1 MEAGLINMTFKFI
14 DYKKEFYNGNPEA
27 VDSKWVSFDTFDGRH
42 VEGIAYFDDRSNI
55 RVHGYNG
62 IVIANQGGTVMV
74 PSADVFA
81 DSIRFIEPFTVPRI
95 VLMDNTSIT
104 CQIDN
109 PKPNGSYV
117 QVVLLNG
124 RRIKIHGMSIKYI
137 EEPFSVNN
145 NANTTASN
153 ANNTTAVNNAAAKPT
168 RIIEN
173 HTSSTDTTAD
183 TVNTTASTATVNT
196 ASTTTNTNNSKAI
209 PPTLNNVNNAN
220 TAHAND
226 DSHMKPNAHTANAA
240 HTVSNV
246 NNNGAQQFT
255 NNNQVNNTTVNA
267 NNANN
272 TASTVPIVALNT
284 DNDADDSV
292 SFDDDYDDLD
302 DDSELDTNT
311 DTDSELDT
319 YVDNDDSELDTDDD
333 SDSELDDTYDDS
345 DSDYDYESDD
355 FNDDDTNANNA
366 NTSTNTTSSM
376 SDDNHTRMRLPIHR
390 LNNNASSLSNIR
402 KPVNRLEESSSIPM
416 VNHDL
421 NEMLTSDDYDD
432 DTMNE
437 PGADDSD
444 NYWDDNDTILDLD
457 TDDDNNNGMNII

>member
-104 CQIDN
+104 CKIDN

-137 EEPFSVNN
+137 EEPFASSN
-145 NANTTASN
+145 NASTIANN
-153 ANNTTAVNNAAAKPT
+153 ANNTNAKPT

-173 HTSSTDTTAD
+173 HTTAD
-183 TVNTTASTATVNT
+183 TVNTTASTATANIASTTNNTEVIPPTRINVNT
-196 ASTTTNTNNSKAI
+196 A
-209 PPTLNNVNNAN
+209 N
-220 TAHAND
+220 TANASD
-226 DSHMKPNAHTANAA
+226 DSHMKPNAHTANA
-240 HTVSNV
+240 VSNV

-255 NNNQVNNTTVNA
+255 NNNQVNA
-267 NNANN
+267 NNVST
-272 TASTVPIVALNT
+272 TASTVPVVALNT

-302 DDSELDTNT
+302 ADSEFDTNT
-311 DTDSELDT
+311 DTDSELDSDADT
-319 YVDNDDSELDTDDD
+319 DDSELDTDDD
-333 SDSELDDTYDDS
+333 ADSELDDTYDDS
-345 DSDYDYESDD
+345 DSDSYYDSESDD
-355 FNDDDTNANNA
+355 FDDDDTNANNA
-366 NTSTNTTSSM
+366 NTSTNTTNRM

-402 KPVNRLEESSSIPM
+402 KPVNRLEESSSVPM

-437 PGADDSD
+437 PGADD
-444 NYWDDNDTILDLD
+444 YWDDNDTILDLD
-457 TDDDNNNGMNII
+457 TDDDDNNGMNII

>member
-1 MEAGLINMTFKFI
+1 MTFKFI
-14 DYKKEFYNGNPEA
+14 DYKKEFSNGNTEA

-42 VEGIAYFDDRSNI
+42 VEGIAYFDDRRNI
-55 RVHGYNG
+55 RAHGYNG
-62 IVIANQGGTVMV
+62 IVIANQGGGVMV

-95 VLMDNTSIT
+95 ILMDNTSIT

-137 EEPFSVNN
+137 EEPFSL
-145 NANTTASN
+145 NTTANN
-153 ANNTTAVNNAAAKPT
+153 ANNTTAKPT

-173 HTSSTDTTAD
+173 HTTAD
-183 TVNTTASTATVNT
+183 TVYTNVSTNTAT
-196 ASTTTNTNNSKAI
+196 
-209 PPTLNNVNNAN
+209 AN
-220 TAHAND
+220 TANAND
-226 DSHMKPNAHTANAA
+226 DSHMQPNAHTVSTA
-240 HTVSNV
+240 SNV
-246 NNNGAQQFT
+246 SNNGAQQFT
-255 NNNQVNNTTVNA
+255 NNNQVNATTVNA

-272 TASTVPIVALNT
+272 TASNVPVVVLNT
-284 DNDADDSV
+284 DNDDDSV
-292 SFDDDYDDLD
+292 SFDSDDYDDLD

-319 YVDNDDSELDTDDD
+319 YVDNDDSELNTDDD

-345 DSDYDYESDD
+345 DSDSYYDSESDD
-355 FNDDDTNANNA
+355 FDDDTTANNA
-366 NTSTNTTSSM
+366 NINTNTTSSH
-376 SDDNHTRMRLPIHR
+376 NRMRLPVHR
-390 LNNNASSLSNIR
+390 LNNASSLSNIR
-402 KPVNRLEESSSIPM
+402 KPVNKLEESSSAQM

-421 NEMLTSDDYDD
+421 NEMLASDDDYDD

-444 NYWDDNDTILDLD
+444 DYWDDNDTILDLD
-457 TDDDNNNGMNII
+457 TDDDDNGMNII

>member
-14 DYKKEFYNGNPEA
+14 DYKKEFSNGNTEA

-42 VEGIAYFDDRSNI
+42 VEGIAYFDDRRNI
-55 RVHGYNG
+55 RAHGYNG
-62 IVIANQGGTVMV
+62 IVIANQGGGVMV

-137 EEPFSVNN
+137 EEPFSLNN
-145 NANTTASN
+145 NASTTVN
-153 ANNTTAVNNAAAKPT
+153 NVNNTTAKPT

-173 HTSSTDTTAD
+173 HTTAD
-183 TVNTTASTATVNT
+183 TVDTNVNT
-196 ASTTTNTNNSKAI
+196 ATANIASTTNNSEAI
-209 PPTLNNVNNAN
+209 PPARINAN
-220 TAHAND
+220 TANASN
-226 DSHMKPNAHTANAA
+226 DSHMQPNAHTANAA
-240 HTVSNV
+240 STAS
-246 NNNGAQQFT
+246 NNGAQQFT
-255 NNNQVNNTTVNA
+255 NNNQVNA

-272 TASTVPIVALNT
+272 TASNVPVVALNT

-302 DDSELDTNT
+302 DDSELDTNK
-311 DTDSELDT
+311 DTDSELGT
-319 YVDNDDSELDTDDD
+319 YDDNDDLDTDDD

-345 DSDYDYESDD
+345 ESDYDSESDD
-355 FNDDDTNANNA
+355 FDDDDTNANNA
-366 NTSTNTTSSM
+366 NINTNTTSSH
-376 SDDNHTRMRLPIHR
+376 NRMRLPVHR
-390 LNNNASSLSNIR
+390 LNNASSLSNIR
-402 KPVNRLEESSSIPM
+402 KPVNKLEESSSAPM

-421 NEMLTSDDYDD
+421 NKMLASDDDYDD
-432 DTMNE
+432 TVNE
-437 PGADDSD
+437 PGADD
-444 NYWDDNDTILDLD
+444 YWDDNDTILDLD
-457 TDDDNNNGMNII
+457 TDDDNNGMNII